1 MHINVYETHSMKL
14 LLSKIYLEL
23 WKSDALGKKTNLKE
37 RIYYFRFFINNI
49 LLKLFVADV
58 NGKK

>member
-23 WKSDALGKKTNLKE
+23 WKSDPLGEKE
-37 RIYYFRFFINNI
+37 IFKGTHI
-49 LLKLFVADV
+49 LF
-58 NGKK
+58 